1 MQQVI
6 GQILPLAVGI
16 DISAL
21 SIAAVILMLGTP
33 RRAPTAWPS
42 SSAGWL
48 GLFVVGGI
56 ALVLA
61 SALGLSSSTDSTCAR
76 LGVINLVLGVLL
88 LVLAARGWRSRPQSG
103 EEPPLPKWMASLD
116 TITPPRSAGLAALLS
131 GINPKNLA
139 LNLAAMSIIAVSR
152 TLGVVAV
159 VALLVFVVLASVAI
173 IVPGRRLF
181 RRWRPGRRRARR
193 LEAVPGRQQPGD
205 HGRPVARVRDGP
217 DRQRD
222 LQLAL

>member
-33 RRAPTAWPS
+33 KARSNGLTFLV
-42 SSAGWL
+42 GWIV

-61 SALGLSSSTDSTCAR
+61 SAADLSSSTDSASR
-76 LGVINLVLGVLL
+76 SPGVINLLLGILL
-88 LVLAARGWRSRPQSG
+88 LVLAARGWRSRPKAG
-103 EEPPLPKWMASLD
+103 EQPPLPKWMASLD

-139 LNLAAMSIIAVSR
+139 LNLAAMSIIASAG
-152 TLGVVAV
+152 LSPSSQL
-159 VALLVFVVLASVAI
+159 VALLVFVLVGSIAI
-173 IVPGRRLF
+173 IVPVVVYFAG
-181 RRWRPGRRRARR
+181 GDRAA
-193 LEAVPGRQQPGD
+193 AVLAGWKEFLVD
-205 HGRPVARVRDGP
+205 NNPVIMAVLLLVFGMV
-217 DRQRD
+217 
-222 LQLAL
+222 LIGKGISQL

>member
-33 RRAPTAWPS
+33 RARS
-42 SSAGWL
+42 NGLMFLVGWMV

-61 SALGLSSSTDSTCAR
+61 SAMGLSSSTDSASR
-76 LGVINLVLGVLL
+76 AAGVINLVLGVLL
-88 LVLAARGWRSRPQSG
+88 LGLAARGWRSRPQSG
-103 EEPPLPKWMASLD
+103 EEPPLPRWMASLD
-116 TITPPRSAGLAALLS
+116 TITPPKSAGLAALLS

-139 LNLAAMSIIAVSR
+139 LNLAAMSIIASAG
-152 TLGVVAV
+152 LSASSQA
-159 VALLVFVVLASVAI
+159 VALLVFVVLGSIAIVVPVIVYFAGGERAAAVLAGWKQFLVANNPVI
-173 IVPGRRLF
+173 M
-181 RRWRPGRRRARR
+181 
-193 LEAVPGRQQPGD
+193 AVLLVVFGMVLIGN
-205 HGRPVARVRDGP
+205 GIA
-217 DRQRD
+217 
-222 LQLAL
+222 QL

>member
-16 DISAL
+16 DVSAL

-33 RRAPTAWPS
+33 RARSNGPMFLV
-42 SSAGWL
+42 GWMV

-61 SALGLSSSTDSTCAR
+61 SAAGLSSSTDSTSRAS
-76 LGVINLVLGVLL
+76 GVINLVLGILL

-139 LNLAAMSIIAVSR
+139 LNLAAMSIIASAG
-152 TLGVVAV
+152 LPASSQL
-159 VALLVFVVLASVAI
+159 VALLVFVVLGSIAI
-173 IVPGRRLF
+173 IVPVVVYFAG
-181 RRWRPGRRRARR
+181 GDRAA
-193 LEAVPGRQQPGD
+193 AVLAGWKQFLVANN
-205 HGRPVARVRDGP
+205 PVIMAVLLLVLGMV
-217 DRQRD
+217 
-222 LQLAL
+222 LIGNGIAQL

>member
-33 RRAPTAWPS
+33 KARSNGPAFLV
-42 SSAGWL
+42 GWMV

-61 SALGLSSSTDSTCAR
+61 SAAGLSSSTDSTSHVV
-76 LGVINLVLGVLL
+76 GVINLVLGVLL
-88 LVLAARGWRSRPQSG
+88 LLVAARGWRSRPRAG

-139 LNLAAMSIIAVSR
+139 LNLAAMSIIASAG
-152 TLGVVAV
+152 LSESSQL
-159 VALLVFVVLASVAI
+159 VALLVFVVLGSLAI
-173 IVPGRRLF
+173 IVPVVVYFAGGDRAAGVLAGWKAFLVANNPVIMAVLLLVFGMVLIGNGIARL
-181 RRWRPGRRRARR
+181 
-193 LEAVPGRQQPGD
+193 
-205 HGRPVARVRDGP
+205 
-217 DRQRD
+217 
-222 LQLAL
+222 